1 MLMKTDQS
9 RVQAVAVMSTIVG
22 NVVIRVQAEHPEI
35 SADNIARALALI
47 SGCVLLFLGLIRA
60 GFLVEFIP
68 LIAIASFM
76 TGAALSIGVGQVPTM
91 MGITGVNTR
100 DPTYLVIINTLKG
113 LPRTKLDA
121 AMGLSALFLLYFI
134 RYFCNFMGRKQP
146 QKEKMWFFISTLRM
160 AFVMILYIL
169 ISWGAN
175 RYVDKASNA
184 KFKILGTVPSGFQH
198 KGAPNM
204 DRKILDAIAPD
215 IPVTILVLIIEHIA
229 ISKSFGRVNNYII
242 NPSQE
247 LVAIGFTNVFGP
259 FLGGYPATG
268 SFSRTAIKAKAGV
281 RTPLAGIFTAV
292 IVLLALYALTSVFF
306 FIPSA
311 SLSAIII
318 HAVGDLLTPPREVYN
333 FWRVSPIEVVIFFAG
348 VLLTVFTNIE
358 NGIYLTMAASF
369 AVLLFRTAKSPG
381 RFLGEVKVFSSPRDS
396 LRGSRSEKVGSGEK
410 KVHDAFL
417 DFDRSEGSNP
427 EIDIKQPHPGV
438 FVYRFSEGFNY
449 INSARHLDKLTIYI
463 FSKTRRTELNR
474 FDKIGV
480 SFMSFFSPSY
490 CQLLMLIAFTGPP
503 MERPRPPAR
512 QSGRQRRDRV
522 ETAAQGHRTRLLG
535 RELRRRHLGPG
546 ADRPAQAVRPVRGAG
561 PGRVAL
567 CRRQQPV
574 DQARAR
580 RVRVRIRLVCC
591 CGFFRFR

>member
-1 MLMKTDQS
+1 
-9 RVQAVAVMSTIVG
+9 MSTIVG
-22 NVVIRVQAEHPEI
+22 NVVLRVQAEHPEI
-35 SADNIARALALI
+35 SADNIARALALV

-60 GFLVEFIP
+60 GFIVEFIP

-146 QKEKMWFFISTLRM
+146 QRSKMWFFISTLRM
-160 AFVMILYIL
+160 AFVMIIYIL

-175 RYVDKASNA
+175 RNVGGDAKKA
-184 KFKILGTVPSGFQH
+184 KFKILGPVPSGFQH

-204 DRKILDAIAPD
+204 DRAILEAIAPD
-215 IPVTILVLIIEHIA
+215 IPVTIIVLIIEHIA

-292 IVLLALYALTSVFF
+292 IVLLALYALTAVFF

-333 FWRVSPIEVVIFFAG
+333 FWRVSPLEVIIFFAG

-381 RFLGEVKVFSSPRDS
+381 RFLGEVKVFSSPRDT
-396 LRGSRSEKVGSGEK
+396 LRGGRSEKALVPEK

-417 DFDRSEGSNP
+417 AFDRSEGSNP
-427 EIDIKQPHPGV
+427 EIEIKQPHPGV
-438 FVYRFSEGFNY
+438 FVYRFGEGFNY
-449 INSARHLDKLTIYI
+449 INSARHLDKLTIHI
-463 FSKTRRTELNR
+463 FNHTRRTELNK
-474 FDKIGV
+474 FEKIGV
-480 SFMSFFSPSY
+480 S
-490 CQLLMLIAFTGPP
+490 LLFVG
-503 MERPRPPAR
+503 
-512 QSGRQRRDRV
+512 V
-522 ETAAQGHRTRLLG
+522 AAKFVSLLTRSSS
-535 RELRRRHLGPG
+535 
-546 ADRPAQAVRPVRGAG
+546 
-561 PGRVAL
+561 
-567 CRRQQPV
+567 
-574 DQARAR
+574 
-580 RVRVRIRLVCC
+580 
-591 CGFFRFR
+591 